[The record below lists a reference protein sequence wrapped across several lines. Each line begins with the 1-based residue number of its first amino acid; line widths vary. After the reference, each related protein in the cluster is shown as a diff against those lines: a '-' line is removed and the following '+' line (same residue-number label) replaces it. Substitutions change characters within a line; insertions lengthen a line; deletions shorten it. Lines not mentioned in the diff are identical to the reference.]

1 MKYAVTMPCAA
12 DAIDAFLSRPTP
24 GALAAMQKFEGDV
37 LVLGAGGKMGPHLCQ
52 MLQQGLAGT
61 GKTVYAAS
69 RFSNP
74 QVARQFEGIRMLP
87 CDLLDPKAMLRL
99 PDCAHVFY
107 LAGHKFGTSSA
118 PEQAWMQN
126 VVLPAYAAERFKRS
140 RVVVFSTGC
149 VYPFMPINGR
159 GAREDEPLKGPGEY
173 AQTCIGRE
181 RVFSHYS
188 KTQGTAVTLFR
199 LNYSVEFRYGV
210 LLDLAKKVFARQPV
224 DVTTGSV
231 NVIWQRDA
239 VARAIQSMAL
249 ASSPAR
255 AINVTGSETL
265 RVRWLAERFGEAL
278 DKPVQITGTEAET
291 AWLSDA
297 SESIRL
303 WGQPE
308 TRIEEMITWTS
319 AWLLQGGSTYDKPTG
334 FESRDGKF

>member
-1 MKYAVTMPCAA
+1 MPC
-12 DAIDAFLSRPTP
+12 DAGEIDDFLSCPTP
-24 GALAAMQKFEGDV
+24 GAREVMRQFAGDV
-37 LVLGAGGKMGPHLCQ
+37 LVLGAGGKMGPHLCR
-52 MLQQGLAGT
+52 MLKLGLAGT
-61 GKTVYAAS
+61 GKNVYAVS

-74 QVARQFEGIRMLP
+74 QVAKHFEGIRMIP
-87 CDLLDPKAMLRL
+87 CDLLAPGAMTNL

-118 PEQAWMQN
+118 PEQAWMHN
-126 VVLPAYAAERFKRS
+126 VVLPAYAAERYKHS
-140 RVVVFSTGC
+140 RLVVFSTGC
-149 VYPFMPINGR
+149 VYPFMPISGR

-199 LNYSVEFRYGV
+199 LNYSVEFHYGV
-210 LLDLAKKVFARQPV
+210 LLDLAKKVLASQPI
-224 DVTTGSV
+224 DVTTGCV

-249 ASSPAR
+249 AASPAR
-255 AINVTGSETL
+255 PINVTGAESL
-265 RVRWLAERFGEAL
+265 RVRWLAEKFGEAL
-278 DKPVQITGTEAET
+278 GKPVNFIGAEAET

-297 SESIRL
+297 SESVRL

-308 TRIEEMITWTS
+308 TRIEDMIAWTA
-319 AWLLQGGSTYDKPTG
+319 AWLLQGGDTYNKPTS
-334 FESRDGKF
+334 FDSRDGKF